1 MIIFIIIF
9 SFLFQLSI
17 TNIINLNTY
26 IIPLFI
32 LSSFSILYP
41 YFKNKFNFII
51 AITLIGFLYDIS
63 MNMTFINT
71 IIYSI
76 CGALIIFFNKLLKYN
91 IYTSNFINIIII
103 IIYNLLL
110 ILIFNLINYTNFNF
124 NILVK
129 IILQSQIL
137 NLIFGIILYK
147 IVNLLSNI
155 LDVHKNI
162 D

>member
-91 IYTSNFINIIII
+91 IYTSNFINILINSINKIISFTGTSFKINNYI
-103 IIYNLLL
+103 IIYYF
-110 ILIFNLINYTNFNF
+110 IFISISRYTHF
-124 NILVK
+124 I
-129 IILQSQIL
+129 
-137 NLIFGIILYK
+137 
-147 IVNLLSNI
+147 
-155 LDVHKNI
+155 
-162 D
+162 

>member
-32 LSSFSILYP
+32 LSSFSMLYP

-91 IYTSNFINIIII
+91 IYTSNFINI
-103 IIYNLLL
+103 L
-110 ILIFNLINYTNFNF
+110 I
-124 NILVK
+124 
-129 IILQSQIL
+129 
-137 NLIFGIILYK
+137 
-147 IVNLLSNI
+147 
-155 LDVHKNI
+155 
-162 D
+162 